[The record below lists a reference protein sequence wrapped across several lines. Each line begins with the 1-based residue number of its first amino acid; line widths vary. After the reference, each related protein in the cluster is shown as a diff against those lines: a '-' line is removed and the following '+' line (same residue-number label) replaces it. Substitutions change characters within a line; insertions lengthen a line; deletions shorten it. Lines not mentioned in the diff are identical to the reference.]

1 VRVGTLTVKAKK
13 GNGVVRFRGRFGRKL
28 LAPRGY
34 RLVAMAKTRKRS
46 PRTST

>member
-1 VRVGTLTVKAKK
+1 MRVGTLKVKAKK

-34 RLVAMAKTRKRS
+34 RLVAMAKTRNQKS
-46 PRTST
+46 RTST